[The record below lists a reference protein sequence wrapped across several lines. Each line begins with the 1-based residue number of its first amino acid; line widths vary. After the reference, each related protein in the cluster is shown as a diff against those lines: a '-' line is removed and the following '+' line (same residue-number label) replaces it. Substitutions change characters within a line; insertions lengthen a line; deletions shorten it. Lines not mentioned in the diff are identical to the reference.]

1 MDLVPPRAVLGLLL
15 LLWAGACVLEAQA
28 AEKLDS
34 CDLVDPKIEEHIL
47 KQTSLFATQGIR
59 DEVIR
64 SLHEPCI
71 NETAK
76 HPCIK
81 AQKFLIKDGVVYVT
95 NLMPVNGFGYVEL
108 IGFLVELYEVSQ
120 VGHDDNPPAETV
132 LRPTAEN
139 PTASA
144 WPFPPHDAPPVLAWA
159 TFPGNAALVVPYSG
173 AFRCPKDSFD
183 SLLEQ
188 VPHMNANPP
197 WEQREKLGFGRW
209 NSCVRS
215 SVPGTT
221 ATTTSRRRMGS
232 PCPAHVTTST
242 TCTTTI
248 PTSCLRWHSTGR
260 WPAAASRRSRCHC
273 WNRTSTATSCPLTV
287 SSTTS
292 SGRES
297 GNHPGATPASPKRLR
312 WSISSKFDKYLLLGS
327 LVLKAEGFV
336 YGWYYPAMKAWEH
349 YVPFMVKDKDDVLEM
364 IDWARSH
371 DEEAHKIAQAGQS
384 FALKHL
390 ARKTRLCYIYKLIKE
405 LAKHMKYTPDC
416 SKRPV
421 CVPLVEEIKFL
432 KSFDVTHAHCRYDE
446 VLGPYAAADPAAR
459 TPEFLKD
466 LTAQHQA
473 VPHHLWGG
481 RRHLLGSSSGS
492 SSSGSSSGRQ

>member
-120 VGHDDNPPAETV
+120 VYKLPDVEFAYWHDDNPPAETV

-209 NSCVRS
+209 NIFCAWYYGNHHVK
-215 SVPGTT
+215 T
-221 ATTTSRRRMGS
+221 ADGQPV
-232 PCPAHVTTST
+232 PCPRDYINNLYYNHTDK
-242 TCTTTI
+242 
-248 PTSCLRWHSTGR
+248 L
-260 WPAAASRRSRCHC
+260 
-273 WNRTSTATSCPLTV
+273 LTV
-287 SSTTS
+287 ALNRPLAGSGKPAQQVPLLEQNKYRYIVSTD
-292 SGRES
+292 GELDYV
-297 GNHPGATPASPKRLR
+297 HPKRLR

>member
-1 MDLVPPRAVLGLLL
+1 MRPRLAIAVLGLFVLG
-15 LLWAGACVLEAQA
+15 AGALGAQA
-28 AEKLDS
+28 ADKLDS

-47 KQTSLFATQGIR
+47 KQTNIFATQGIR
-59 DEVIR
+59 DEVVR

-71 NETAK
+71 NETAR

-120 VGHDDNPPAETV
+120 VYKLPDVEFAYWHDDNPPAETV

-183 SLLEQ
+183 ALLDQ

-197 WEQREKLGFGRW
+197 WEQREKIGFGRW
-209 NSCVRS
+209 NIFCAWYYGNHVK
-215 SVPGTT
+215 
-221 ATTTSRRRMGS
+221 TSDGQPV
-232 PCPAHVTTST
+232 PCPRDYINDLYYNHTDK
-242 TCTTTI
+242 
-248 PTSCLRWHSTGR
+248 L
-260 WPAAASRRSRCHC
+260 
-273 WNRTSTATSCPLTV
+273 LTV
-287 SSTTS
+287 ALNRPLAGSGQPAQQVPLLEQNKYRYIVSTD
-292 SGRES
+292 G
-297 GNHPGATPASPKRLR
+297 

-336 YGWYYPAMKAWEH
+336 YGWYYPALKAWEH
-349 YVPFMVKDKDDVLEM
+349 YVPFMVKNKDDVLEM
-364 IDWARSH
+364 VDWARAH
-371 DEEAHKIAQAGQS
+371 DEEARKIAQAGQA

-432 KSFDVTHAHCRYDE
+432 KSFDGTHSHCRYDE
-446 VLGPYAAADPAAR
+446 VLDPYGAADPATR
-459 TPEFLKD
+459 PPDFLKQ

-473 VPHHLWGG
+473 VPHHVWGG
-481 RRHLLGSSSGS
+481 RHLLS
-492 SSSGSSSGRQ
+492 SSSSSSSSSQRDQLGRSRHRHSGGSSRHRWRRQE